1 MQDICV
7 FRQRSRLNKPL
18 QVRSNEGQSDPLY
31 AVGFLLIAGPD
42 GMVTD
47 VMRAC
52 MAHND
57 AVGLRG
63 RPWAHAMQHTY
74 NL

>member
-1 MQDICV
+1 MQDICM
-7 FRQRSRLNKPL
+7 FRQRCRLNKPL
-18 QVRSNEGQSDPLY
+18 QVRSNEGQPDSLY
-31 AVGFLLIAGPD
+31 SVGFLLIAGPD
-42 GMVTD
+42 GMVKD